1 VQLDIASLIVSAL
14 AFIAAGIAV
23 YLALRQTK
31 TSEATAKIE
40 QSRRGEEIAQAERD
54 KRADLTVA
62 IMPTA
67 SNESPKIWVRNDG
80 PAHASDV
87 FVIFIRAHDGRPAPH
102 IDWGRL
108 RGELAPN
115 DYLVAR
121 LGLTAHSTKRFS
133 VRFGWRDGNGD
144 HLRDSVLVL

>member
-1 VQLDIASLIVSAL
+1 MQLDIASLIVSAL

-23 YLALRQTK
+23 YLALRQTR
-31 TSEATAKIE
+31 TSEATQ
-40 QSRRGEEIAQAERD
+40 QSRRGEETAQAERD
-54 KRADLTVA
+54 KRADVAVA

-102 IDWGRL
+102 IDWARL
-108 RGELAPN
+108 RGELATN

-144 HLRDSVLVL
+144 HIRDSVLVL

>member
-1 VQLDIASLIVSAL
+1 MQLDIASLIVSTL

-23 YLALRQTK
+23 YLALRQTR
-31 TSEATAKIE
+31 TSEATQ
-40 QSRRGEEIAQAERD
+40 QSRRGEETAQAERD
-54 KRADLTVA
+54 KRADVAIA

-102 IDWGRL
+102 IDWARL
-108 RGELAPN
+108 RGELATN

>member
-1 VQLDIASLIVSAL
+1 MQLDIASLIVSAL

-23 YLALRQTK
+23 YLALRQTR
-31 TSEATAKIE
+31 TSEATQ
-40 QSRRGEEIAQAERD
+40 QSRRGEETAQAERD
-54 KRADLTVA
+54 KRADVGVA

-102 IDWGRL
+102 IDWARL
-108 RGELAPN
+108 RGELATN

>member
-1 VQLDIASLIVSAL
+1 MQLDIASLIVSAL

-23 YLALRQTK
+23 YLALRQTR
-31 TSEATAKIE
+31 TSEAAQ
-40 QSRRGEEIAQAERD
+40 QSRRGEETAQAERD
-54 KRADLTVA
+54 KRADVAIA

-102 IDWGRL
+102 IDWARL
-108 RGELAPN
+108 RGELATN

-144 HLRDSVLVL
+144 HIRDSVLVL

>member
-1 VQLDIASLIVSAL
+1 VQLEIASLIVSAL
-14 AFIAAGIAV
+14 AFIAAGIA
-23 YLALRQTK
+23 LRRTRA
-31 TSEATAKIE
+31 SEATAKIE
-40 QSRRGEEIAQAERD
+40 QSRRGGEIAQAERD
-54 KRADLTVA
+54 KRAEVTVA

-67 SNESPKIWVRNDG
+67 SNESPKIWVRNGG

-87 FVIFIRAHDGRPAPH
+87 FVIFIRAHDRRPEPH

-108 RGELAPN
+108 RGELAPH

-121 LGLTAHSTKRFS
+121 LGLTAHSAKRFS

>member
-1 VQLDIASLIVSAL
+1 MQLDIASLIVSAL

-23 YLALRQTK
+23 YLALRQTR
-31 TSEATAKIE
+31 TSEATQ
-40 QSRRGEEIAQAERD
+40 QSRRGEETAQAERG
-54 KRADLTVA
+54 KRADVAVA
-62 IMPTA
+62 IMPAA

-87 FVIFIRAHDGRPAPH
+87 FVIFIRAHDARPAPH

-108 RGELAPN
+108 RGELATN

-133 VRFGWRDGNGD
+133 VRFGWRDGKGD

>member
-1 VQLDIASLIVSAL
+1 MQLDIASLIVSAL

-23 YLALRQTK
+23 YLALRQTR
-31 TSEATAKIE
+31 TSEATQ
-40 QSRRGEEIAQAERD
+40 QSRRGEETAQAERD
-54 KRADLTVA
+54 KRADVAIA

-102 IDWGRL
+102 IDWARL
-108 RGELAPN
+108 RGELATN

>member
-1 VQLDIASLIVSAL
+1 MQLDIASLIVSTL

-23 YLALRQTK
+23 YLALRQTR
-31 TSEATAKIE
+31 TSEATQ
-40 QSRRGEEIAQAERD
+40 QSRRGEETAQAERD
-54 KRADLTVA
+54 KRADVAIA

-80 PAHASDV
+80 PAYASDV

-102 IDWGRL
+102 IDWARL
-108 RGELAPN
+108 RGELATN

-133 VRFGWRDGNGD
+133 VRFGWRDGTGD

>member
-1 VQLDIASLIVSAL
+1 MQLDIASLIVSAL

-23 YLALRQTK
+23 YLALRQTR
-31 TSEATAKIE
+31 TSEATQ
-40 QSRRGEEIAQAERD
+40 QSRRGEETAQAERD
-54 KRADLTVA
+54 KRADVAVA

-102 IDWGRL
+102 IDWARL
-108 RGELAPN
+108 HGELATN